1 VQDFTER
8 NRYPYENKMTTSDYI
23 PTRDDAWK
31 LLNEYNSNDA
41 LLKHALA
48 VEAAMRYQ
56 ARKHGEDEE
65 AWGVIGLI
73 HDLDY
78 ERYPERHCEVTR
90 EILEERQ
97 WPPEYI
103 RAALSHGWGICTD
116 LEPQTLLEKTLY
128 AVDELTG
135 FATACALVRPS
146 RSVSDLEVKS
156 IRKKWKAKQF
166 AAGVDREL
174 VERGT
179 AMLGVELNDLMQEVV
194 LAMREVSDELG
205 L

>member
-1 VQDFTER
+1 
-8 NRYPYENKMTTSDYI
+8 MTTSDYI
-23 PTRDDAWK
+23 PTRDDAWN
-31 LLNEYNSNDA
+31 LLNEYNSNDS

-56 ARKHGEDEE
+56 ARKHGEDEDV
-65 AWGVIGLI
+65 WGVIGLI

-78 ERYPERHCEVTR
+78 ERYPDRHCEVTR
-90 EILEERQ
+90 EVLEERQ
-97 WPPEYI
+97 WPADYI

-135 FATACALVRPS
+135 FVTACALVRPS
-146 RSVSDLEVKS
+146 RSVNDLEVKS
-156 IRKKWKAKQF
+156 VRKKWKAKQF

-174 VERGT
+174 VERGA
-179 AMLGVELNDLMQEVV
+179 AMLGVELNDLMQDVI